1 MCRYYRLL
9 VKMVHCRQR
18 KSFLQSCHKNDLIP
32 RFLKFRIP
40 ENGCFEPTVVHN
52 FQKRL
57 LRKEMARASQ
67 HYAELE
73 ESIEVTRRNL
83 REDIPEILL
92 PYILL
97 YDRIEKRRTLEETF
111 ISFVMKLS
119 DLAMDQEKTTQGD
132 RKYS

>member
-1 MCRYYRLL
+1 
-9 VKMVHCRQR
+9 
-18 KSFLQSCHKNDLIP
+18 
-32 RFLKFRIP
+32 
-40 ENGCFEPTVVHN
+40 
-52 FQKRL
+52 
-57 LRKEMARASQ
+57 MARASQ